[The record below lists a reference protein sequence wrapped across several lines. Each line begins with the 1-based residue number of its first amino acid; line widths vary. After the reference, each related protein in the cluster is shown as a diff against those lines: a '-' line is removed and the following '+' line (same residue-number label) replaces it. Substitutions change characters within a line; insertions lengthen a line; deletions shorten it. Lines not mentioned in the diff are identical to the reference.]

1 MLYMLLFSGGSKGRV
16 TGVALPPP
24 PFENGGKGE
33 EGEEKERKKRRKER
47 RRGREIM

>member
-16 TGVALPPP
+16 TGVAPPP
-24 PFENGGKGE
+24 PLENGGKGE

-47 RRGREIM
+47 

>member
-16 TGVALPPP
+16 TGVAPP

-47 RRGREIM
+47 RRGREIV